1 VSASRASR
9 WTTSRLQCSISSEVT
24 TPAWSSSTR
33 SSVAALEPAPH
44 SGCVADGRSPR
55 HLPVPAARQAETW
68 AYSFDP
74 ARYDAIANECATFN
88 RESNPKPMHIKA
100 SVEVCSA
107 ASTSPEKIDI
117 NKLAQAKHHKVIS
130 QPSAPEQPSSSS
142 YQPRRGGLRGGGMLN
157 AEDFYYEFD
166 VTDGAGRQG
175 HAVLHLTYYPIK
187 EGVETLPKG
196 CKPGFDVRFVPPS
209 PPTPALHVHRMH
221 RRCTGLARAV
231 HVPCTRRSRGGP
243 RILLPTVAAHAAA
256 LAAATQS
263 AALATTALA
272 AAALA
277 AAAQSA
283 AAQSA
288 AAQPAAAQPAAAL
301 AAAALTLAAAALALA
316 AAALALADA
325 AAALRVHTM
334 PPYIVPSPHAGWR
347 RRWQSRLLKDERLRH
362 LSFMESSKLSR
373 CGRGGMQ
380 KELSLLLDRVG
391 HRVSGELLLDG
402 NYAVNKMKSELLH
415 AGEESSSGSVKL
427 VQALTK
433 PAPAEWEYVGSQQ
446 KLIERYTQWL
456 QKHEKHDDNY
466 RFVFEDVEKASSPLS
481 GYVRP
486 LHPLHPLHRC
496 TRCTLCAL
504 CALCTRCVL
513 SALCTLC
520 TLCVFQSQGTTELV
534 LSCRVL
540 H

>member
-1 VSASRASR
+1 
-9 WTTSRLQCSISSEVT
+9 
-24 TPAWSSSTR
+24 
-33 SSVAALEPAPH
+33 
-44 SGCVADGRSPR
+44 
-55 HLPVPAARQAETW
+55 VPAARQAETW

-325 AAALRVHTM
+325 ATAPAAALALAAAALALAAAALALAAAALALAAAAAALRVHTM